1 MSNYETCPQCSCKML
16 DSEECQHCDYGRELT
31 DSAIICKVV
40 ITRGDTALIM
50 LRSLTERYS
59 NRWDLPGGHIH
70 VGEGLEEGLRR
81 EVAEETGLVLTNPVF
96 KLYSDGNE
104 NYYVTKMPEQ
114 EVVLSS
120 EHTEFVMVSLDGMP
134 DNISKKF
141 VRAIKKVL

>member
-1 MSNYETCPQCSCKML
+1 ML
-16 DSEECQHCDYGRELT
+16 DSEECQHCDYGREPV

-50 LRSLTERYS
+50 LRSRTQLYP

-70 VGEGLEEGLRR
+70 IGEDIEEGLRR
-81 EVAEETGLVLTNPVF
+81 EVREETGLLLTNPVF

-104 NYYVTKMPEQ
+104 NYYATQMPEQ
-114 EVVLSS
+114 EVVLSN
-120 EHTEFVMVSLDGMP
+120 EHTDFVMVRRDGIP

>member
-1 MSNYETCPQCSCKML
+1 ML
-16 DSEECQHCDYGRELT
+16 DSEECQHCDYGRELV

-40 ITRGDTALIM
+40 ITRGSGALIM
-50 LRSLTERYS
+50 LRSMTERYS

-70 VGEGLEEGLRR
+70 VGEDLEEGLRR
-81 EVAEETGLVLTNPVF
+81 EVEEETGLVLTNPIF

-104 NYYVTKMPEQ
+104 NYYVTEMPEQ

-120 EHTEFVMVSLDGMP
+120 EHTEFAMVSLDGMP

-141 VRAIKKVL
+141 VRAINKVL